1 LFFPGIYLKY
11 LVGHGHATVANRSL
25 EYPPEVSAWVVV
37 GLCKN
42 SDFAPIYG
50 PKVHHNVHDN
60 DDDDSDD
67 DDDDDN
73 NDDED
78 ATLPVYYNYYKRKFK
93 KKQAHSESASTA
105 EAKI

>member
-1 LFFPGIYLKY
+1 MFFPGIYLKY
-11 LVGHGHATVANRSL
+11 LVGHGHGTVANRSL

-78 ATLPVYYNYYKRKFK
+78 ATLPLL
-93 KKQAHSESASTA
+93 QLLQT
-105 EAKI
+105 KI